1 MVKCSRCNQV
11 FFQLP
16 INQPIKL
23 IDSCKSFNH
32 HNTYRNC
39 IGISISIA
47 FTTVPPIIHY
57 PHPQTYL
64 LSSACTIVSSACTTV
79 SSASA
84 SASTNCNRIH
94 NCISYHPHPLTL
106 LSASTNFIINFIIRM
121 MHIGIRNCISCHP
134 LPHAQSTT
142 APSILTSTIRI
153 SVSIITY
160 GCRTTCIIDN
170 CTIHTTVS
178 PIIRIHM
185 HNRQLHHPYSH
196 PQFAYRCQSKLQTP

>member
-1 MVKCSRCNQV
+1 LVKCNRCNQV

-16 INQPIKL
+16 INPLIKL

-64 LSSACTIVSSACTTV
+64 LSSACTTVSSACTTV

-94 NCISYHPHPLTL
+94 NCTSYHPHPLTL
-106 LSASTNFIINFIIRM
+106 RI
-121 MHIGIRNCISCHP
+121 HYPHP
-134 LPHAQSTT
+134 LTLSLISSSAC
-142 APSILTSTIRI
+142 TSAFA
-153 SVSIITY
+153 
-160 GCRTTCIIDN
+160 
-170 CTIHTTVS
+170 TVS
-178 PIIRIHM
+178 PVIRIHM
-185 HNRQLHHPYSH
+185 HNRQLHHPSSH
-196 PQFAYRCQSKLQTP
+196 PQFAYPCQLLPTGYRTASYHKLHTGDTGDISIVLIQIGTVS